1 MKNKKSQII
10 SFVKAAISS
19 LLSAFVDL
27 EVFYIIC
34 RSSKSLLLII
44 FATIIARISSGIIN
58 FLINK
63 YWAFEST
70 GKTKKEIIQFTIL
83 FIIKASLSVLL
94 FWMFRNIKIN
104 QILLKAIIDFTLFFG
119 SYIIQR
125 NIIFDEK

>member
-58 FLINK
+58 FLVNK

>member
-34 RSSKSLLLII
+34 RSSKSLVLII

-58 FLINK
+58 FLVNK